1 MISEGSDK
9 EEVMR
14 QMMVWAVVAV
24 VALGI
29 LQGHAQEKEKEDAK
43 SAPAASAQSRQ
54 PLHFYRLD
62 FTFRELQDKK
72 TVNSRSYTMLLADNG
87 VMSILKSGARI
98 PVPTGNTGQYQYIDV
113 GVNLKCRVRGENEPP
128 LLVATIDFTSP
139 VVPEQGG
146 AAATGMVK
154 EQPVLRQAN
163 ADVYAPIVTGK
174 PLVIATMDDPSL
186 PRRFEIEVTP
196 TRLK

>member
-1 MISEGSDK
+1 MRK
-9 EEVMR
+9 MTACATALVVM
-14 QMMVWAVVAV
+14 
-24 VALGI
+24 LGM
-29 LQGHAQEKEKEDAK
+29 LPARAQEKEEAK
-43 SAPAASAQSRQ
+43 KPAVEQKA
-54 PLHFYRLD
+54 LHFYRLD

-72 TVNSRSYTMLLADNG
+72 IVNTRNYTMVLADNG

-98 PVPTGNTGQYQYIDV
+98 PASTGPTGMFQYIDV

-128 LLVATIDFTSP
+128 MLVATIDFTSP

-146 AAATGMVK
+146 AAATSMAK

-163 ADVYAPIVTGK
+163 VDVYAPIVVGK

>member
-1 MISEGSDK
+1 
-9 EEVMR
+9 MR
-14 QMMVWAVVAV
+14 TMMAWAVVAV
-24 VALGI
+24 MALG
-29 LQGHAQEKEKEDAK
+29 LTAARAQEKAQEKQEAK
-43 SAPAASAQSRQ
+43 KPAAEEFK

-62 FTFRELQDKK
+62 FAFRELQDKK
-72 TVNSRSYTMLLADNG
+72 TVSSRGYTMVLADNG

-98 PVPTGNTGQYQYIDV
+98 PIPTGRGDFQYIDV
-113 GVNLKCRVRGENEPP
+113 GVNLKCRVRGETETP
-128 LLVATIDFTSP
+128 LLVANIEFSSP
-139 VVPEQGG
+139 VLPEQG
-146 AAATGMVK
+146 ATTATPIAK

-163 ADVYAPIVTGK
+163 ADVYAPIVAGK

>member
-1 MISEGSDK
+1 LVISEECDK

-14 QMMVWAVVAV
+14 KVMVWAVTAV

-29 LQGHAQEKEKEDAK
+29 LPGRAQEKEKEDAK
-43 SAPAASAQSRQ
+43 SAPPASAQSRQ

-87 VMSILKSGARI
+87 VMSILKSGARL
-98 PVPTGNTGQYQYIDV
+98 PVETGNGNWQYVDV
-113 GVNLKCRVRGENEPP
+113 GVNLKCRVRGETETPM
-128 LLVATIDFTSP
+128 LVATIEFSSP
-139 VVPEQGG
+139 VLPEQGVKT
-146 AAATGMVK
+146 AK

-163 ADVYAPIVTGK
+163 ADVYAPIILGK